1 MAMYRFRDASEIER
15 DGLVVHFLQYSIS
28 NLDFT
33 IPIIS
38 SGKLLMHAVVRR
50 SVGSHLGDGNCQRN
64 GWREET

>member
-1 MAMYRFRDASEIER
+1 MYRFRDASEIER
-15 DGLVVHFLQYSIS
+15 DGLVVHFLQYTVS

-33 IPIIS
+33 FLIIS
-38 SGKLLMHAVVRR
+38 SGKLMMHSVVRR